1 LYKLYECRTTI
12 VLFTK
17 YLREAEEELKSHD
30 ITISRRKELETDV
43 VSYKNDIKLLEKNMI
58 KIEFK

>member
-1 LYKLYECRTTI
+1 
-12 VLFTK
+12 LFTK

-43 VSYKNDIKLLEKNMI
+43 VSYKNDIKLLEKI
-58 KIEFK
+58 